1 MIERFNNKDNSEGHK
16 DKDIVKNPKRRQ
28 VIKGFGAAL
37 VSVPVYGVLSG
48 KEAQAREVGGK
59 IRDVAEPQELASI
72 EAPAIQKSLPGTEI
86 LTSQIM
92 SFNVPDPDPL
102 QVLGENTGLII
113 SKRFHRFWLY
123 KDGKLILEGPVGTAD
138 YTQGYDTPEGLY
150 AVYRKE
156 GENYSSREFP
166 SYDPN
171 VPNMAYATF
180 FNNRGIAIHGSL
192 NIINRAGMEFLRIDS
207 SHGCVNARKSDARI
221 VQETLNYEDKVA
233 ILP

>member
-1 MIERFNNKDNSEGHK
+1 MKEQLNNIDNSERYK
-16 DKDIVKNPKRRQ
+16 DKDLDRRQ
-28 VIKGFGAAL
+28 VVKGLGAAL
-37 VSVPVYGVLSG
+37 VSVPVYGALGG

-59 IRDVAEPQELASI
+59 IRDVVEPQEWANI

-86 LTSQIM
+86 LTSQII
-92 SFNVPDPDPL
+92 SFDVPEPDPL
-102 QVLGENTGLII
+102 QVLGDDTGLII

-123 KDGKLILEGPVGTAD
+123 KDGVLILEGPVGTAD

-156 GENYSSREFP
+156 DETYSSREFP

-171 VPNMAYATF
+171 IPNMAYATF
-180 FNNRGIAIHGSL
+180 FNNRGIAFHGSL
-192 NIINRAGMEFLRIDS
+192 NIINRAGIEFLRIDS
-207 SHGCVNARKSDARI
+207 SHGCVNARKSDAHI
-221 VQETLNYEDKVA
+221 VHETLNYEDKVA